1 MKPKQK
7 VLPVDDGLDSLHLLH
22 RDGRYEL
29 PHSAPRRAFARYLEE
44 LVEPEPPNRLAAGR
58 VQRPPVRVA
67 HW

>member
-7 VLPVDDGLDSLHLLH
+7 VLPVDEGLDWLDLLQ

-29 PHSAPRRAFARYLEE
+29 PYPAARRACFRDSDE
-44 LVEPEPPNRLAAGR
+44 LVDPEPLERLAAGR